1 MPENSNA
8 GMTIGRLAGQAGV
21 HIETVRYYQHLGL
34 VPRPARP
41 AGSIRRYGPDAVDR
55 LRFIKRAQELGFSL
69 DQVKLLLKLSIGE
82 HCAETRTLAE
92 HKARLPDHRKSLSQ
106 ESRRIARPARGN
118 LRAEA
123 HAGTGDSNSRR
134 SAFLAHRN
142 GPPTFAPR
150 ASAAHCRPP
159 RASSRSWPPRQWRD

>member
-92 HKARLPDHRKSLSQ
+92 HKARLVEQKISDLRGIQAALNKLIRACGTGKKGHGCPIIESLSQ
-106 ESRRIARPARGN
+106 HGQPKPGEDERPDASRRRRAKNRG
-118 LRAEA
+118 
-123 HAGTGDSNSRR
+123 
-134 SAFLAHRN
+134 
-142 GPPTFAPR
+142 
-150 ASAAHCRPP
+150 
-159 RASSRSWPPRQWRD
+159 